1 MAANIER
8 LPNPFKQAV
17 SPLPFGMSE
26 SRLSRIAVVLYEP
39 QDPVNI
45 AATVRAMKNMGV
57 STLRLVRPC
66 AYDPVRLEG
75 IAHDTWD
82 VIDRIARY
90 DDFDSAVAD
99 CVRLVGFTAR
109 RRAAK
114 WQILDPRGAA
124 EDALSHVDDGWVGLV
139 FGREDNGLPNDV
151 LDRLHAAVTIPT
163 TTHASLNLAQAVLIA
178 LYELHLAAGDA
189 TRTLPGPRKEAPP
202 ATTEEFERFFA
213 EAHQALDAIQFF
225 KTRYPEHI
233 MRSIRALTFRAAPD
247 ARELSLL
254 RATALEVVR
263 FLERT
268 GRIER
273 SRPADVAPRP
283 PRHIVPRHERSA
295 SDDAED

>member
-1 MAANIER
+1 MT
-8 LPNPFKQAV
+8 
-17 SPLPFGMSE
+17 E
-26 SRLSRIAVVLYEP
+26 SRLSRIAVVLYEA

-57 STLRLVRPC
+57 ATLRLVRPC

-82 VIDRIARY
+82 VIDRIAHF
-90 DDFDSAVAD
+90 DDFDTAVAD

-114 WQILDPRGAA
+114 WQILDPKAAA
-124 EDALSHVDDGWVGLV
+124 EDALAHAAHGQVGIV
-139 FGREDNGLPNDV
+139 FGREDSGLPNEI
-151 LDRLHAAVTIPT
+151 LDRVHAVVTIPT
-163 TTHASLNLAQAVLIA
+163 TEHASLNLAQAVLIS

-202 ATTEEFERFFA
+202 AQTEEFERFFT
-213 EAHQALDAIQFF
+213 EAHQALDAVQFF

-247 ARELSLL
+247 SRELSLL
-254 RATALEVVR
+254 RATALVVVR

-268 GRIER
+268 GRVER
-273 SRPADVAPRP
+273 TLPPDVSPRP
-283 PRHIVPRHERSA
+283 PRHVIPRDERYHGTT

>member
-1 MAANIER
+1 
-8 LPNPFKQAV
+8 
-17 SPLPFGMSE
+17 MSE
-26 SRLSRIAVVLYEP
+26 SRLSHVVVVLYEP

-82 VIDRIARY
+82 VIERIVHF
-90 DDFDSAVAD
+90 DDFDAAVAD

-109 RRAAK
+109 RRSAK
-114 WQILDPRGAA
+114 WQILDPRAAA
-124 EDALSHVDDGWVGLV
+124 EDALSYVEQGTVAMV
-139 FGREDNGLPNDV
+139 FGREDSGLPNEI
-151 LDRLHAAVTIPT
+151 LDRVHAAVTIPT
-163 TTHASLNLAQAVLIA
+163 TEHASLNLAQAVLIS
-178 LYELHLAAGDA
+178 LYELHLASGDA
-189 TRTLPGPRKEAPP
+189 TRTLPGPRKDAPP
-202 ATTEEFERFFA
+202 ATAEEFERFFA

-233 MRSIRALTFRAAPD
+233 MRSIRTLTFRAAPD

-268 GRIER
+268 GRVDR
-273 SRPADVAPRP
+273 TLPPDVSPRP
-283 PRHIVPRHERSA
+283 PRHIVPRRERGA
-295 SDDAED
+295 QADDAED

>member
-1 MAANIER
+1 
-8 LPNPFKQAV
+8 
-17 SPLPFGMSE
+17 MSE
-26 SRLSRIAVVLYEP
+26 SRLSRVAVVLFEP

-57 STLRLVRPC
+57 ATLRLVRPC

-82 VIDRIARY
+82 VIDRIVHF

-109 RRAAK
+109 RRSAK
-114 WQILDPRGAA
+114 WQMMDPRAAA
-124 EDALSHVDDGWVGLV
+124 EDALGYVREGTVGFV
-139 FGREDNGLPNDV
+139 FGREDNGLPNEI
-151 LDRLHAAVTIPT
+151 LDRVHAAVTIPT

-202 ATTEEFERFFA
+202 PPTEEFERFFG
-213 EAHQALDAIQFF
+213 EAFQALDAIQFF

-233 MRSIRALTFRAAPD
+233 MRSLRALTYRAAPD
-247 ARELSLL
+247 SRELSLL
-254 RATALEVVR
+254 RAMALEVVR

-273 SRPADVAPRP
+273 NIAPGAAPRP
-283 PRHIVPRHERSA
+283 PRHIVPRRDTSR

>member
-1 MAANIER
+1 
-8 LPNPFKQAV
+8 
-17 SPLPFGMSE
+17 MSE
-26 SRLSRIAVVLYEP
+26 SRLSRVAVVLYEP

-82 VIDRIARY
+82 VIDRIEHY
-90 DDFDSAVAD
+90 PDFDAAVAD

-109 RRAAK
+109 RRSAK
-114 WQILDPRGAA
+114 WQILDPRAAA
-124 EDALSHVDDGWVGLV
+124 EDALNYAEEGRIGMVY
-139 FGREDNGLPNDV
+139 GREDSGLPNEI
-151 LDRLHAAVTIPT
+151 LDRVHAAVTIPT
-163 TTHASLNLAQAVLIA
+163 TEHASLNLAQAVLIG

-202 ATTEEFERFFA
+202 PTSDEFERFFS

-273 SRPADVAPRP
+273 TLPPDVSPRP
-283 PRHIVPRHERSA
+283 PRHVVPRRERSA
-295 SDDAED
+295 ESDDAED

>member
-1 MAANIER
+1 MN
-8 LPNPFKQAV
+8 
-17 SPLPFGMSE
+17 E
-26 SRLSRIAVVLYEP
+26 SRLSRVAVVLFEP

-82 VIDRIARY
+82 VIDRIEHF
-90 DDFDSAVAD
+90 DDFDAAVAD

-114 WQILDPRGAA
+114 WQIFDPRTAA
-124 EDALSHVDDGWVGLV
+124 QDALAYAADGRIALV
-139 FGREDNGLPNDV
+139 FGREDSGLPNEI
-151 LDRLHAAVTIPT
+151 LDRVHAAVTIPT
-163 TTHASLNLAQAVLIA
+163 TEHASLNLAQAVLIG
-178 LYELHLAAGDA
+178 LYELHLASGDA
-189 TRTLPGPRKEAPP
+189 TRELPGPRKEAPP
-202 ATTEEFERFFA
+202 ATAEEFERYFT
-213 EAHQALDAIQFF
+213 EMHQALDAVQFF

-233 MRSIRALTFRAAPD
+233 MRSIRTLTFRAAPD
-247 ARELSLL
+247 AREISLL
-254 RATALEVVR
+254 RAIALEIVR

-273 SRPADVAPRP
+273 TLPPDVSPRP
-283 PRHIVPRHERSA
+283 PRHLVPRPRT
-295 SDDAED
+295 DDAED

>member
-1 MAANIER
+1 
-8 LPNPFKQAV
+8 
-17 SPLPFGMSE
+17 MSE
-26 SRLSRIAVVLYEP
+26 SRLSRVAVVLYEP

-82 VIDRIARY
+82 VIDGIAHFA
-90 DDFDSAVAD
+90 DFDAAVAD

-109 RRAAK
+109 RRSAK
-114 WQILDPRGAA
+114 WQILGPRGAA
-124 EDALSHVDDGWVGLV
+124 QDALGYADAGLVGMV
-139 FGREDNGLPNDV
+139 FGREDSGLPNEI
-151 LDRLHAAVTIPT
+151 LDRVHAAVTIPT
-163 TTHASLNLAQAVLIA
+163 TEHASLNLAQAVLIG

-202 ATTEEFERFFA
+202 PTSDEFERFFT

-273 SRPADVAPRP
+273 TLPPDVSPRP
-283 PRHIVPRHERSA
+283 PRHVVHRRERNA
-295 SDDAED
+295 ESDDAED

>member
-1 MAANIER
+1 MER
-8 LPNPFKQAV
+8 QPDPFKRAGV
-17 SPLPFGMSE
+17 PLPFGMNE
-26 SRLSRIAVVLYEP
+26 SRLARVAVILYEP

-66 AYDPVRLEG
+66 AYDRVRLEG

-82 VIDRIARY
+82 LIDRIAHF
-90 DDFDSAVAD
+90 DDFDAAVAD

-109 RRAAK
+109 RRSAK
-114 WQILDPRGAA
+114 WRILDPRAA
-124 EDALSHVDDGWVGLV
+124 AQDALAHVDDGQVGLV
-139 FGREDNGLPNDV
+139 FGREDNGLPNEI
-151 LDRLHAAVTIPT
+151 LDRVHAAVTIPT

-202 ATTEEFERFFA
+202 PTTDELERFFT

-273 SRPADVAPRP
+273 SLPEDVAPRP
-283 PRHIVPRHERSA
+283 PRHIVPRRDRRPA

>member
-1 MAANIER
+1 MN
-8 LPNPFKQAV
+8 
-17 SPLPFGMSE
+17 E
-26 SRLSRIAVVLYEP
+26 SRLARVAVILFEP

-82 VIDRIARY
+82 LIDRIAHF
-90 DDFDSAVAD
+90 DDFDAAVAD

-109 RRAAK
+109 RRSAK
-114 WQILDPRGAA
+114 WLILDPRAA
-124 EDALSHVDDGWVGLV
+124 AQDALAHVEEGQVGLV
-139 FGREDNGLPNDV
+139 FGREDNGLPNEI
-151 LDRLHAAVTIPT
+151 LDRVHAAVTIPT

-202 ATTEEFERFFA
+202 PTTDELERFFT

-273 SRPADVAPRP
+273 SIPEHAAPRP
-283 PRHIVPRHERSA
+283 PRHIVPRRERDAA

>member
-1 MAANIER
+1 
-8 LPNPFKQAV
+8 
-17 SPLPFGMSE
+17 MSE
-26 SRLSRIAVVLYEP
+26 SRLSRVAVVLFEP

-45 AATVRAMKNMGV
+45 AATVRAMKNMGA

-82 VIDRIARY
+82 VIDRIVHY
-90 DDFDSAVAD
+90 DDFDAAVAD
-99 CVRLVGFTAR
+99 CVRLLGFTAR

-114 WQILDPRGAA
+114 WNILDPRAA
-124 EDALSHVDDGWVGLV
+124 AHDALDHVEEGVVGLV
-139 FGREDNGLPNDV
+139 FGREDSGLPNEI
-151 LDRLHAAVTIPT
+151 LDRIHVAVTIPT

-202 ATTEEFERFFA
+202 ATTADFERFFT
-213 EAHQALDAIQFF
+213 EAHQALEAIQFF

-233 MRSIRALTFRAAPD
+233 MRSIRTLTFRAKPD

-273 SRPADVAPRP
+273 TLPDDVSPRP
-283 PRHIVPRHERSA
+283 PRHLVPRRQPGTG

>member
-1 MAANIER
+1 
-8 LPNPFKQAV
+8 
-17 SPLPFGMSE
+17 
-26 SRLSRIAVVLYEP
+26 
-39 QDPVNI
+39 
-45 AATVRAMKNMGV
+45 MKNMGV
-57 STLRLVRPC
+57 ATLRLVRPC

-82 VIDRIARY
+82 VIDRIAHF
-90 DDFDSAVAD
+90 DDFDTAVAD

-114 WQILDPRGAA
+114 WQILDPKAAA
-124 EDALSHVDDGWVGLV
+124 EDALAHAEHGQVGIV
-139 FGREDNGLPNDV
+139 FGREDSGLPNEI
-151 LDRLHAAVTIPT
+151 LDRVHAAVTIPT
-163 TTHASLNLAQAVLIA
+163 TEHASLNLAQAVLIS

-202 ATTEEFERFFA
+202 AQTEEFERFFT
-213 EAHQALDAIQFF
+213 EAHQALDAVQFF

-247 ARELSLL
+247 SRELSLL

-268 GRIER
+268 GRVER
-273 SRPADVAPRP
+273 TLPPDVSPRP
-283 PRHIVPRHERSA
+283 PRHVIPRDERYHGTT

>member
-1 MAANIER
+1 
-8 LPNPFKQAV
+8 
-17 SPLPFGMSE
+17 MSE

-66 AYDPVRLEG
+66 PFDPVRLEG
-75 IAHDTWD
+75 IAHATWD
-82 VIDRIARY
+82 VIDRIETFG
-90 DDFDSAVAD
+90 DFDAAVAD
-99 CVRLVGFTAR
+99 CVRLLGFTAR

-124 EDALSHVDDGWVGLV
+124 QDALGHVDDGMVGIV

-163 TTHASLNLAQAVLIA
+163 TSHASLNLAQAVLIA

-202 ATTEEFERFFA
+202 PTTDVYERFFA

-268 GRIER
+268 ERIER
-273 SRPADVAPRP
+273 ALPPDVAPRP
-283 PRHIVPRHERSA
+283 PRHIVPRTTRPT